1 MHTQVRYTTPVS
13 NTAAL
18 GSRVLTQ
25 ADHEFMEESATVKWA
40 PPINK
45 RTKKKPQ
52 KKKKEASDKKKVS
65 GQRGDDNAMRAKK
78 TAKVRAHTHTHTHIH
93 TFSYVLMCLMV
104 LCISV
109 VFSGIPFKATAVEVN
124 DLDAVELNDI
134 RKLINNAHSRAYQLG
149 KKEAYERGE
158 NKARYFNIFEF
169 YVCSDLKFSC
179 CLWLSYVSSGFTM
192 S

>member
-1 MHTQVRYTTPVS
+1 
-13 NTAAL
+13 
-18 GSRVLTQ
+18 
-25 ADHEFMEESATVKWA
+25 
-40 PPINK
+40 
-45 RTKKKPQ
+45 
-52 KKKKEASDKKKVS
+52 
-65 GQRGDDNAMRAKK
+65 
-78 TAKVRAHTHTHTHIH
+78 
-93 TFSYVLMCLMV
+93 MCLMV

-158 NKARYFNIFEF
+158 NKARYFNIFDF
-169 YVCSDLKFSC
+169 YVCSDLEFSC
-179 CLWLSYVSSGFTM
+179 CLWLYYVSSGFTM

>member
-1 MHTQVRYTTPVS
+1 MS

-45 RTKKKPQ
+45 RTKKKQQ
-52 KKKKEASDKKKVS
+52 KKKKKASDKKKVPFV
-65 GQRGDDNAMRAKK
+65 DENKVIDNAMGAKK
-78 TAKVRAHTHTHTHIH
+78 TAKVRAHTHTHTHTH

-109 VFSGIPFKATAVEVN
+109 FFSGIPFKATVAEVN

-158 NKARYFNIFEF
+158 NKARYFNIFDF
-169 YVCSDLKFSC
+169 YVCSDLEFSC
-179 CLWLSYVSSGFTM
+179 CLWLYYVSSGFTM